1 MIHGIDNRVR
11 IAVNAQADQIRKKW
25 LFKRPRLALPNIRRV
40 SLTDIRK
47 GAFKKQFP
55 GWYKMN
61 IVEQNDEWWSG
72 TQTDFTLK
80 ILGGVRSW
88 YKEFPIEKIT
98 HRYILKDHFSE
109 ERWGRTNMQWYEW
122 FIFLHDIGKMTT
134 MQIRYSKTTFV
145 GHEMGGAK
153 LAEKWI
159 TAIDIPP
166 LAAGYLQN
174 MILVSGLLDSLM
186 QDVEL
191 THKGVL
197 IHARKNLGKL
207 SQYELL
213 ELLILD
219 RVILDVSKLKHAN
232 PAEYERRHTLLT
244 RAFFEVLGDMELEH
258 V

>member
-1 MIHGIDNRVR
+1 MIHGIDNLVR
-11 IAVNAQADQIRKKW
+11 IAVNTQADQIRKQW
-25 LFKRPRLALPNIRRV
+25 LFKRPRLELPNIRRV
-40 SLTDIRK
+40 SLTDISK

-72 TQTDFTLK
+72 TPKDFTLK
-80 ILGGVRSW
+80 ILGGVRIW

-122 FIFLHDIGKMTT
+122 FIFLHEIGKMTT
-134 MQIRYSKTTFV
+134 MQMRKNKTTFI
-145 GHEMGGAK
+145 GHEMAGAQ
-153 LAEKWI
+153 LAEKWL
-159 TAIDIPP
+159 TAINIPP
-166 LAAGYLQN
+166 LAATYLQN
-174 MILVSGLLDSLM
+174 MIIVSGLLDSLM
-186 QDVEL
+186 SDPEL

-197 IHARKNLGKL
+197 IHARKKLGL
-207 SQYELL
+207 SSEYELL

-219 RVILDVSKLKHAN
+219 RVTLDISKLKENN
-232 PAEYERRHTLLT
+232 PQEYERKNTILT
-244 RAFFEVLGDMELEH
+244 RAFMEVLGDLELER